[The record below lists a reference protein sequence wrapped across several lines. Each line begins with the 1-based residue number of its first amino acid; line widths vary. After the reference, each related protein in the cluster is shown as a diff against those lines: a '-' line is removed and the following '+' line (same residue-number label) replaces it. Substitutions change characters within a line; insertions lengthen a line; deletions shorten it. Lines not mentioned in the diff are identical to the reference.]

1 MEAERRY
8 YINAKQPTTEV
19 SLRSTLLEDLYVTM
33 PGIGKKNE
41 ITLKVAVN
49 PLLIWIWFGSFLM
62 VIGGILAI
70 IPSRRKT
77 S

>member
-1 MEAERRY
+1 MLDSIDRAPKAV
-8 YINAKQPTTEV
+8 N
-19 SLRSTLLEDLYVTM
+19 LLPYV
-33 PGIGKKNE
+33 G
-41 ITLKVAVN
+41 VN

-70 IPSRRKT
+70 IPSRRKA